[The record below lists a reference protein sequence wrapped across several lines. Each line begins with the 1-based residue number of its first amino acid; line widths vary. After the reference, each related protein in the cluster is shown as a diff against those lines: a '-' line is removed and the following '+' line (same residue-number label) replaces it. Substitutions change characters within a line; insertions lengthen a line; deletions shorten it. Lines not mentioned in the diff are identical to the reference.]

1 MKRPQCAVM
10 IKDQAGVVTQHSIYK
25 SSKEAKKTAR
35 ELALEKVRNGMQTK
49 VHTDVAYIFPDGY
62 EVYIRKV
69 YEDGTYYGKE
79 NGETVRK
86 VHEFPM
92 AQ

>member
-10 IKDQAGVVTQHSIYK
+10 IKDQSGEVNQHSIHK
-25 SSKEAKKTAR
+25 SAKQAQKTAK
-35 ELALEKVRNGMQTK
+35 ELALEKVRSGMQTEL
-49 VHTDVAYIFPDGY
+49 HTDKTYIFPDGY
-62 EVYIRKV
+62 KIFIRKV